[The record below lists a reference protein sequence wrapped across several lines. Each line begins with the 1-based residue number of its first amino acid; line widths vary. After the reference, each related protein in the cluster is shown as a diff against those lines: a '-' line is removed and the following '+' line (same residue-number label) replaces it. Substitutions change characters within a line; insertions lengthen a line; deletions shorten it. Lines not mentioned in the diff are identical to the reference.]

1 MSLNVLCCSFH
12 IFLATPFQSPYS
24 QTQWKDVCFCTLPLM
39 TLLMCV
45 KILLEKCW
53 WELWQ
58 RLRVGQRG
66 RFQLA
71 FHNCRP
77 PLPSSSPLV
86 LISPRIKRLTML
98 PRYYSGSKNSEA
110 GLRKWRWVRRQWGTR
125 AEQDIGLELGSFAL
139 FFEIF
144 DVIEIFI
151 IVITNTHVSS
161 WAALF
166 QSWSEMGALECNPD

>member
-1 MSLNVLCCSFH
+1 MRIVTTIKSWAERAFPVSLSH
-12 IFLATPFQSPYS
+12 RE
-24 QTQWKDVCFCTLPLM
+24 D
-39 TLLMCV
+39 
-45 KILLEKCW
+45 
-53 WELWQ
+53 
-58 RLRVGQRG
+58 
-66 RFQLA
+66 
-71 FHNCRP
+71 CRP
-77 PLPSSSPLV
+77 PVPSSSPLV
-86 LISPRIKRLTML
+86 LLSPRIKRLTML

-144 DVIEIFI
+144 YVIEIFI

-166 QSWSEMGALECNPD
+166 QS